1 MFELPTNKEYV
12 IAPLSLAILSTVL
25 MLFSLGYYLDFD
37 RTAIANGEVWR
48 VLTGQFTHSNWYH
61 LLLNILGIVFIWL
74 LHAEYTT
81 IKKYWVNVG
90 LLGAFTGLMIW
101 LFAPNIVVYTGLSGL
116 LHGLIV
122 WGALEDIKRK
132 LTTGYLLLIGVWA
145 KVLWEQ
151 YAGASADVAMLI
163 DSRVAIEAHLFGAIG
178 GVLLAIIYST
188 KQKSQLRPS

>member
-25 MLFSLGYYLDFD
+25 MLFNLGYYLDFD

-48 VLTGQFTHSNWYH
+48 LLTGQFTHSNWYH

-178 GVLLAIIYST
+178 GVLLAIIYLFYKT
-188 KQKSQLRPS
+188 KKPA

>member
-1 MFELPTNKEYV
+1 M
-12 IAPLSLAILSTVL
+12 LSTQQ
-25 MLFSLGYYLDFD
+25 S
-37 RTAIANGEVWR
+37 
-48 VLTGQFTHSNWYH
+48 
-61 LLLNILGIVFIWL
+61 
-74 LHAEYTT
+74 
-81 IKKYWVNVG
+81 KKYWVNVG

-178 GVLLAIIYST
+178 AYC
-188 KQKSQLRPS
+188 

>member
-25 MLFSLGYYLDFD
+25 MLFNLGYYLDFD

-48 VLTGQFTHSNWYH
+48 LLTGQFTHSNWYH

-178 GVLLAIIYST
+178 GVLLAIIYLFYKT
-188 KQKSQLRPS
+188 KK

>member
-90 LLGAFTGLMIW
+90 LLGAFTGLTIW
-101 LFAPNIVVYTGLSGL
+101 FFAPNIVVYTGLSGL